1 MKIAEPLRVGDIVR
15 CIKSFPH
22 RDPRITVPEIG
33 QLYTIRGWDPHFEGS
48 GVYLE
53 EIQNYPSKDHP
64 YSRALRIEPF
74 FYWWQFEVIRRFPFE
89 GLRDGALNPPYHLI
103 CKDLSFRELIEM
115 ALPEFGVYSISWN
128 SEDRRKNIEAALLNY
143 ADEYDYSY
151 LTKTSTL
158 FGIQYSDI
166 DWLGKGKQEAVG
178 LLGRTIVPIH
188 LYKRSRLPVSEASLK
203 KNPRAFRF
211 LEEVLEK
218 RAIPIFLPSGVHQ
231 VFSLRSGAICATSN
245 GIVCYITRNK
255 ELMNSRLEI
264 IGSIS

>member
-53 EIQNYPSKDHP
+53 EIQNYPNKDHP

-151 LTKTSTL
+151 LTKTSTM
-158 FGIQYSDI
+158 FGVQYSVI
-166 DWLGKGKQEAVG
+166 DWLGKGQQEAVG
-178 LLGRTIVPIH
+178 LLGRELVPLH
-188 LYKRSRLPVSEASLK
+188 LFKRSHSAEIVSK
-203 KNPRAFRF
+203 D
-211 LEEVLEK
+211 
-218 RAIPIFLPSGVHQ
+218 
-231 VFSLRSGAICATSN
+231 
-245 GIVCYITRNK
+245 ITRK
-255 ELMNSRLEI
+255 
-264 IGSIS
+264 